1 MKKDFFSFLNG
12 TKHKIRF
19 GHCRC
24 IFQQKNGGQFFS
36 PKKDQTGGGGPR
48 GVWQKTRLFS
58 GFFSATFP
66 YV

>member
-24 IFQQKNGGQFFS
+24 IFQQKKGVNFFT
-36 PKKDQTGGGGPR
+36 KKKQTGGKGGSE
-48 GVWQKTRLFS
+48 GSLAKDHTFYKIN
-58 GFFSATFP
+58 SATFP
-66 YV
+66 